1 MAEDGFEHVNP
12 AEVEFDRL
20 PGAPQKRSAKHL
32 GAGLRDGLTSAVGG
46 VAAGAAALVVA
57 PVLGAKEGGAAGFA
71 KGLAT
76 GVFFSVA
83 LPVLGVAS
91 AVGSIGDGVA
101 NTPAAC
107 VAAAEGKEWDAAT
120 STWILYDLGA
130 DAEAYLGAEADAAL
144 REHVRRRRESARES
158 AAEAGA
164 AEGAGA
170 GAAGARVKDASLYE
184 ALGVP
189 PSASDAQIKKAYYKT
204 SLRCHPDKHPGDAA
218 KTEQFQSASAAYAVL
233 SEPDA
238 RRRYDAT
245 GEVDERAAAADPA
258 VFFSMIFGSE
268 EFEKYVGELQMAQ
281 MVKGPDV
288 DGTPDGAELAFRQRR
303 RAVRLATTLRDILAP
318 LVDGSVDKPAFV
330 AEQESVAAALCATPF
345 GATLVKVIAR
355 AYVASANAYVGG
367 GLGAAIQGVFDSA
380 HTANNAYKAARETV
394 ALVSTSRSLD
404 AAARAAEATKEA
416 GGGAERCLDGGAQ
429 LAAAAAVVVSD
440 RRGAW
445 VVSHFAGFAAASS
458 HFANLSY
465 AYASVLFERTEGGA
479 WAAARNYGTPSS
491 CARIKDRVAAL
502 PENAVPTMRA
512 VRDAVLRGKQGRL
525 AAAVGEAA
533 WRMSVL
539 DMESTLRDATAKL
552 FKDTAVDEATREK
565 RARAL
570 KALAKAWLA
579 AARRAG
585 HTETWQ
591 ESLAAQLSNGG
602 APPPPE
608 PEEEAAAAPRP
619 AAAARPDVEA

>member
-1 MAEDGFEHVNP
+1 MAEDGFEHVDP

-20 PGAPQKRSAKHL
+20 PGAPQKRSAKHF
-32 GAGLRDGLTSAVGG
+32 GAGLRDGLTSAVSG

-91 AVGSIGDGVA
+91 AVASVGDGVA

-107 VAAAEGKEWDAAT
+107 LAAAEGKEWDAAT

-144 REHVRRRRESARES
+144 REHVRRRRERAASSAD
-158 AAEAGA
+158 AAGGAGVKD
-164 AEGAGA
+164 AGA
-170 GAAGARVKDASLYE
+170 GKVKDASLYE

-218 KTEQFQSASAAYAVL
+218 KTQQFQSASAAYAVL

-258 VFFSMIFGSE
+258 VFFAMIFGSD
-268 EFEKYVGELQMAQ
+268 EFEKYVGELRMAQ

-288 DGTPDGAELAFRQRR
+288 DGAPDGAELAFRQRR
-303 RAVRLATTLRDILAP
+303 RAVRLAATLRDILAP
-318 LVDGSVDKPAFV
+318 SVDGSVDENAFV
-330 AEQESVAAALCATPF
+330 AEQESVAALLCATPF

-367 GLGAAIQGVFDSA
+367 GLGAAIQTVFDSA

-404 AAARAAEATKEA
+404 AAARAAEATKGA
-416 GGGAERCLDGGAQ
+416 GDGAERCLDGGAQ
-429 LAAAAAVVVSD
+429 LAEAAAVVVSD

-445 VVSHFAGFAAASS
+445 VVSHFAGLAAASS
-458 HFANLSY
+458 HFASLSY
-465 AYASVLFERTEGGA
+465 AYAAVLFERTEGGA

-502 PENAVPTMRA
+502 PENAVPTVGA

-525 AAAVGEAA
+525 AAAAGEAA
-533 WRMSVL
+533 WRMSVF

-591 ESLAAQLSNGG
+591 ESLATTLSNGG

-619 AAAARPDVEA
+619 AAAARPDVEV